1 MIRLARLSLGLLG
14 VIVTSVGA
22 ALLLGL
28 GVDNLVAAMVW
39 LVAGVVVHDAVIGP
53 LLIALG
59 AANPGGKRWAAPLI
73 QAGIVL
79 ATVTVVAIPV
89 LGRFGARTDNPTLLD
104 RNYVAGWLSLAAI
117 TLGAAGIVWL
127 RTRRTRGGDDGSSPG
142 R

>member
-1 MIRLARLSLGLLG
+1 MIRFARVSLGLLG

-28 GVDNLVAAMVW
+28 GVDNLVAATVW

-59 AANPGGKRWAAPLI
+59 AAHPGGKRWAAPLI

-127 RTRRTRGGDDGSSPG
+127 RARRTRGGDDGSSPG

>member
-1 MIRLARLSLGLLG
+1 MIRFARVSLGLLG

-59 AANPGGKRWAAPLI
+59 AAHPGGKRWAAPLI

-127 RTRRTRGGDDGSSPG
+127 RARRTRGGDDGSSPG

>member
-1 MIRLARLSLGLLG
+1 MIRFARVSLGLLG

-59 AANPGGKRWAAPLI
+59 AAHPGGKRWAAPLI

-89 LGRFGARTDNPTLLD
+89 CCSRPNSTSGPTGRPVKAPASGASPPATPPVAERREPSHSQRGAR
-104 RNYVAGWLSLAAI
+104 I
-117 TLGAAGIVWL
+117 C
-127 RTRRTRGGDDGSSPG
+127 
-142 R
+142 